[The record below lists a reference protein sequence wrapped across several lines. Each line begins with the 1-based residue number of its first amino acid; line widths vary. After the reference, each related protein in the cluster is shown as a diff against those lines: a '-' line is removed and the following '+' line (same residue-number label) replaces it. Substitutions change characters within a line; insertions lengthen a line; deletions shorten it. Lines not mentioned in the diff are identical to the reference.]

1 MEKILE
7 KFKDDINDA
16 YIYLSEYRNEYDV
29 NEDEFYEDWN
39 EQEDLWEFIYQIIDK
54 QDSNAD
60 QEYWFIKWMKHALV
74 IIRESL
80 LDHIDNSNNKII
92 ARDTIDR
99 LIIN

>member
-29 NEDEFYEDWN
+29 DEDEFYEDWN

-60 QEYWFIKWMKHALV
+60 QEYWFIKWMKTALA

-80 LDHIDNSNNKII
+80 LEHIDNSNNKII
-92 ARDTIDR
+92 ARDTIDS